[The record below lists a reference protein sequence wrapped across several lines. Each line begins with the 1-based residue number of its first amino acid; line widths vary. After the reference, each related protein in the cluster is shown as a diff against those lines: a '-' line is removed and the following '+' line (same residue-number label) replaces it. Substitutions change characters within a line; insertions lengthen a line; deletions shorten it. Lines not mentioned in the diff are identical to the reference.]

1 MYRNK
6 KSGLLGI
13 IITIV
18 VLILI
23 VIFSNKEANTSFF
36 ENVANK
42 LVMPIQNGL
51 TYVKNKVSGNSSFF
65 TDISNLKTENK
76 ELQEK
81 NSKLEQSLRELENI
95 KTENETLKEYL
106 GLTEKYGEYKTIP
119 GYVINKEINNY
130 SKTLIINIGKQDGI
144 EENMTVIADEGLVGH
159 VISVTDNTAKIR
171 TIVDTSSSISCLMS
185 SSKDSIVCKGT
196 LDSNTEIKAMY
207 IPTDAN
213 LVQGDSVDTSGLG
226 GIYPKGIHVGTI
238 KKIVTTKNM
247 TDRYALVE
255 TAVDF
260 NKLNTVLV
268 VKNNYRGENIEKS
281 TYKFSI
287 NTNRLCNI
295 FSPSKFF

>member
-6 KSGLLGI
+6 KGGLLGI
-13 IITIV
+13 VITIV

-23 VIFSNKEANTSFF
+23 VIFSNREANTSFF

-51 TYVKNKVSGNSSFF
+51 TYLKNRVSGNSTFF
-65 TDISNLKTENK
+65 TDISNLKSENQDLK
-76 ELQEK
+76 EK
-81 NSKLEQSLRELENI
+81 NSQLEQSLRELENI

-106 GLTEKYGEYKTIP
+106 GLTEKYGEYKTVP
-119 GYVINKEINNY
+119 GYVIDKEISNY
-130 SKTLIINIGKQDGI
+130 SKTIIINIGKNDGI
-144 EENMTVIADEGLVGH
+144 EVNMTVIADEGLVGH
-159 VISVTDNTAKIR
+159 VVSVTDNTAKVQ

-185 SSKDSIVCKGT
+185 TNKDSIICKGT
-196 LDSNTEIKAMY
+196 LSSNSELKAMY

-226 GIYPKGIHVGTI
+226 GIYPKGIHVGSI
-238 KKIVTTKNM
+238 KKIVSTKNI

-260 NKLNTVLV
+260 DKLNTVLV
-268 VKNNYRGENIEKS
+268 VKKN
-281 TYKFSI
+281 
-287 NTNRLCNI
+287 
-295 FSPSKFF
+295 